1 MQSPIDLEYETAVF
15 NKYIRYE
22 RLYNHKLDN
31 ATVTVDGGGS
41 VIRIDYPNKYDNDI
55 ILYNE
60 LNQE

>member
-1 MQSPIDLEYETAVF
+1 MQSPIDLQYETAVY

-41 VIRIDYPNKYDNDI
+41 VIRIDYPNSLDNDI
-55 ILYNE
+55 VIYNE